1 MLVTLA
7 EAKQFLRVDVDTED
21 ETITKL
27 VQAAQALCLDVVR
40 REESEVGDSEPA
52 VKEAILYAT
61 AFFYEHREQAD
72 YASLLR
78 MLRALLASIRKEQ
91 F

>member
-1 MLVTLA
+1 MLVTLE
-7 EAKQFLRVDVDTED
+7 EAKQFLRVDIDTED
-21 ETITKL
+21 DTISAL
-27 VQAAQALCLDVVR
+27 LSAAESLCLDVAR
-40 REESEVGDSEPA
+40 REESEAGEDCPA
-52 VKEAILYAT
+52 IKEAILYAT

-78 MLRALLASIRKEQ
+78 MLRALLATVRKEQ